1 MKPRLV
7 DFSQFQDSSI
17 TPKLILND
25 IKISMNPI
33 KSTPIKG
40 TFKEI
45 PKVSKVSNDNII
57 KILFNL
63 VFIIIILIGIY
74 LLYIRYK
81 KKDENK
87 IKYNKKIENLYN
99 TINKY

>member
-45 PKVSKVSNDNII
+45 TKVSKVSNDNII

>member
-7 DFSQFQDSSI
+7 DFSQFQESSI
-17 TPKLILND
+17 TPKLTL
-25 IKISMNPI
+25 PI
-33 KSTPIKG
+33 KSKPFKKINTIHTLHTPK
-40 TFKEI
+40 KLLQ
-45 PKVSKVSNDNII
+45 DNTIS
-57 KILFNL
+57 ILFNL
-63 VFIIIILIGIY
+63 VFIIIFIIGIY
-74 LLYIRYK
+74 LLYLRHK

>member
-25 IKISMNPI
+25 IKSI
-33 KSTPIKG
+33 KFTPVKETFKE

-45 PKVSKVSNDNII
+45 PKVSNDNII

-63 VFIIIILIGIY
+63 VFI
-74 LLYIRYK
+74 K
-81 KKDENK
+81 S
-87 IKYNKKIENLYN
+87 YN
-99 TINKY
+99 

>member
-7 DFSQFQDSSI
+7 DFSQFQESSI
-17 TPKLILND
+17 SPKLIFNE
-25 IKISMNPI
+25 IEKPI
-33 KSTPIKG
+33 ISTPIKG
-40 TFKEI
+40 TFKG
-45 PKVSKVSNDNII
+45 KGSNDTII

>member
-7 DFSQFQDSSI
+7 DFSQFQESSI

-25 IKISMNPI
+25 IKTINLI
-33 KSTPIKG
+33 KSTPIKES
-40 TFKEI
+40 FKEI
-45 PKVSKVSNDNII
+45 PKVSNDNII

>member
-25 IKISMNPI
+25 IKTINLI
-33 KSTPIKG
+33 KSTPIKES
-40 TFKEI
+40 FKEI
-45 PKVSKVSNDNII
+45 PKVSNDNII

-63 VFIIIILIGIY
+63 VFIIIILIKRRMTY
-74 LLYIRYK
+74 DTMK
-81 KKDENK
+81 Q
-87 IKYNKKIENLYN
+87 
-99 TINKY
+99 

>member
-7 DFSQFQDSSI
+7 DFSQFQESSI

-25 IKISMNPI
+25 IKTSINPT
-33 KSTPIKG
+33 KSTPIKEP
-40 TFKEI
+40 FKEN
-45 PKVSKVSNDNII
+45 KVSNDNII

-74 LLYIRYK
+74 FLYIRYK

-87 IKYNKKIENLYN
+87 IRNCSYCLE
-99 TINKY
+99 

>member
-7 DFSQFQDSSI
+7 DFSQFQESSI
-17 TPKLILND
+17 SPKLIFNE
-25 IKISMNPI
+25 IEKPI
-33 KSTPIKG
+33 KSSISKPIKEP
-40 TFKEI
+40 FKG
-45 PKVSKVSNDNII
+45 KGSNDTII